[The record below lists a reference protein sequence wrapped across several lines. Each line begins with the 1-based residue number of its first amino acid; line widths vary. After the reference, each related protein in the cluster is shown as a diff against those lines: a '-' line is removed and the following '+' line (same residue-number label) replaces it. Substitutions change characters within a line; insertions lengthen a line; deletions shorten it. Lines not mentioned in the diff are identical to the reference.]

1 MLVFINILN
10 RNPPNIDRGGKINAV
25 KGVAHIIT
33 TIERG
38 GAEIQLLQVAKSL
51 RNLKTEVS
59 IVFLKGKP
67 ELYKDLD
74 EIGCTILDLRDFSFV
89 RQVLCFRRYLKE
101 NRDFVVHAHLPR
113 SEIVAS
119 LATLFTKSK
128 LVITRH
134 NCEKFWPEFPKEIS
148 SLLSR
153 IVLHRA
159 NRVIVISNAVFNYI
173 KINRE
178 IGKNMFDRVQLV
190 YYGFAK
196 IRFNSSRDSDHSGV
210 LKIGTISRL
219 EKQKDLETLMRA
231 VASLSP
237 DTPICLKILGDG
249 SQRDN
254 LESLS
259 KELSINEFTHFLGKT
274 DQVNDFLFST
284 DVFVL
289 TSKYE
294 GFGAVLVEA
303 MQAGVPIIATRVS
316 SIPEVLG
323 DHYPGLCE
331 VGNYKEVANL
341 ILKCKTPSFTEI
353 CISGYEERL
362 VKFSEDFMVQNLL
375 SVYNEALAR

>member
-1 MLVFINILN
+1 
-10 RNPPNIDRGGKINAV
+10 
-25 KGVAHIIT
+25 
-33 TIERG
+33 
-38 GAEIQLLQVAKSL
+38 
-51 RNLKTEVS
+51 
-59 IVFLKGKP
+59 
-67 ELYKDLD
+67 
-74 EIGCTILDLRDFSFV
+74 
-89 RQVLCFRRYLKE
+89 
-101 NRDFVVHAHLPR
+101 
-113 SEIVAS
+113 
-119 LATLFTKSK
+119 
-128 LVITRH
+128 
-134 NCEKFWPEFPKEIS
+134 
-148 SLLSR
+148 
-153 IVLHRA
+153 
-159 NRVIVISNAVFNYI
+159 VISNAVFNYV

-196 IRFNSSRDSDHSGV
+196 VRFNSSRELDHSRV

-274 DQVNDFLFST
+274 DQVNDFLFSI

-303 MQAGVPIIATRVS
+303 MQAGVPIIATRAS

-341 ILKCKTPSFTEI
+341 ILKSKTPSFTEI

-362 VKFSEDFMVQNLL
+362 VKFSEDLMVQNLL
-375 SVYNEALAR
+375 CVYNEALAR

>member
-10 RNPPNIDRGGKINAV
+10 RNPPNIDRGRKINAV

-67 ELYKDLD
+67 ELFKDFD
-74 EIGCTILDLRDFSFV
+74 EIGCTFVDLRDFSFFK
-89 RQVLCFRRYLKE
+89 QVLCFRRYLKA
-101 NRDFVVHAHLPR
+101 NRDLLVHAHLPR
-113 SEIVAS
+113 SEIIAF

-134 NCEKFWPEFPKEIS
+134 NCEKYWPEFPKEIS

-153 IVLHRA
+153 IVLRRA
-159 NRVIVISNAVFNYI
+159 SSVIVISNAVFDYI
-173 KINRE
+173 KSNRE
-178 IGKNMFDRVQLV
+178 ISKKMFDRVQLV

-196 IRFNSSRDSDHSGV
+196 IRFNSRRELDSSRV

-219 EKQKDLETLMRA
+219 EKQKDIETLMRA

-249 SQRDN
+249 SQRDT
-254 LESLS
+254 LVSLS

-274 DQVNDFLFST
+274 DQIKDFLLSI
-284 DVFVL
+284 DLFVL

-303 MQAGVPIIATRVS
+303 MQAAVPIIATRVS

-323 DHYPGLCE
+323 DHYPGLCQP
-331 VGNYKEVANL
+331 GNYKEVANL
-341 ILKCKTPSFTEI
+341 ILKSKTPSFTEI
-353 CISGYEERL
+353 CISGYEKRL
-362 VKFSEDFMVQNLL
+362 VKFSEELMVQNLQC
-375 SVYNEALAR
+375 VYNEALAR